1 MRNQPDISVSLT
13 MLHGP
18 LFLVLLFSVACGES
32 GTGASPTDPASI
44 EVAILVDDAPSPT
57 ATFGHDVRLA
67 ATVRSRAGATLPDA
81 PISWFSETPWFA
93 TIEQNGR
100 LGLVG
105 LGTAQIRVT
114 SGLVS
119 RTVAVEI
126 RIGQDSIRIRPGR
139 SLGLLPE
146 ASVTLTAAI
155 FRSNGEVGEAD
166 AVQWSTTDS
175 SIARLATTSSF
186 FIRLLTAGATP
197 GTATV
202 RVATSRNVD
211 SVTFSVERPVVSSL
225 ELSLMGG
232 CMLAESDR
240 GPWCWGVKLSGLF
253 SPFMPFRD
261 FLSPMRP
268 PAPTDIRALALGWI
282 IGCAIV
288 DPGALSC
295 WNNVG
300 FIDPAPTRFGEPWQD
315 VAVATPFA
323 EGMTCA
329 IASDQHLWC
338 WGDRQGARFTGPG
351 IDLVPRVIRP
361 DLTFRVI
368 EAGHSVE
375 GGHLCAITTDDALW
389 CWGQNPRGEVGVP
402 PVAEV
407 PAMARVEGLP
417 PVRSV
422 SIGGEHTCA
431 VDLTDQVWCWGDNGW
446 GQLGTRGS
454 EGMVSHRPL
463 RVERLPAI
471 AMVAAGGFHTC
482 ALDRAGGVW
491 CWGRNE
497 FGQLG
502 LGDRIDRAAPE
513 QVERSRRFA
522 VVRSTGTESCA
533 LVVGAGVSCW
543 GRAYQLDTDYLTP
556 REGNPGIRTAP

>member
-1 MRNQPDISVSLT
+1 
-13 MLHGP
+13 MLRCP
-18 LFLVLLFSVACGES
+18 LFLALIFSAACGES
-32 GTGASPTDPASI
+32 GTGASPTGPASI
-44 EVAILVDDAPSPT
+44 EVAILVDDEPSPT
-57 ATFGHDVRLA
+57 ATFGHDVRLV
-67 ATVRSRAGATLPDA
+67 ATVRNQAGATLPEA
-81 PISWFSETPWFA
+81 PIAWFSETPWFA
-93 TIEQNGR
+93 TIEQDGR
-100 LGLVG
+100 LGIAG

-114 SGLVS
+114 SGPIS
-119 RTVAVEI
+119 RTVPVEI
-126 RIGQDSIRIRPGR
+126 RIGQDSIRIRPGK
-139 SLGLLPE
+139 SLGVLPE
-146 ASVTLTAAI
+146 AIVKLTAAI

-175 SIARLATTSSF
+175 GIVRLATTSSF
-186 FIRLLTAGATP
+186 FIRLLTAGANT

-211 SVTFSVERPVVSSL
+211 SVRIAVERPVVSSL
-225 ELSLMGG
+225 ELSMMAG
-232 CMLAESDR
+232 CVIADSDR
-240 GPWCWGVKLSGLF
+240 QPWCWGVGISGLF
-253 SPFMPFRD
+253 SPFMPTRD

-268 PAPTDIRALALGWI
+268 PEPTGIRALALGWSV
-282 IGCAIV
+282 GCAIV

-295 WNNVG
+295 WDRVG

-315 VAVATPFA
+315 VAVATPFT
-323 EGMTCA
+323 EGTICA

-351 IDLVPRVIRP
+351 VDPVPRVVRP
-361 DLTFRVI
+361 DLSFRVI
-368 EAGHSVE
+368 EAGQSVE
-375 GGHLCAITTDDALW
+375 GGHLCAITTDDVLW

-431 VDLTDQVWCWGDNGW
+431 VDFTDQVWCWGDDYW
-446 GQLGTRGS
+446 GQLGTPGS
-454 EGMVSHRPL
+454 EGLLSHVPI
-463 RVERLPAI
+463 RVDRLPAI

-482 ALDRAGGVW
+482 ALDRAGGLW

-497 FGQLG
+497 YGQLG
-502 LGDRIDRAAPE
+502 LGDRIDRAIPR
-513 QVERSRRFA
+513 QVEPSIRFS
-522 VVRSTGTESCA
+522 VVRSTGTETCA

-543 GRAYQLDTDYLTP
+543 GRAFQYHTDYLTP
-556 REGNPGIRTAP
+556 REGNPAIRTAP